1 MSRDKSKLLY
11 AETHEWVDVAEDGGQ
26 KIATIGISDF
36 AIEQLNDLVYMELPE
51 VGKTVGAGEEF
62 GEVESVKAVSPLYS
76 PVGGEIIEVHEGL
89 PDNLDGLNDDPY
101 DFGWIVKIKIDDESS
116 LASLLD
122 HAAYQKQCAE
132 SG

>member
-11 AETHEWVDVAEDGGQ
+11 AETHEWVDVVEEGGQ
-26 KIATIGISDF
+26 KIATIGISGF

-51 VGKTVGAGEEF
+51 VGKTVAAGEEF

-76 PVGGEIIEVHEGL
+76 PIGGEVMEVNSDL
-89 PDNLDGLNDDPY
+89 PDNLDGLNEDPY
-101 DFGWIVKIKIDDESS
+101 DFGWIVKIKIDDESALDS
-116 LASLLD
+116 LMD
-122 HAAYQKQCAE
+122 YAAYQKQCAE